1 MLRRTQPR
9 QVQVAKVDANQKSA
23 LQRWLYS
30 RSTVFVLLL
39 VYITMVA
46 VFAIMSPY
54 FFTIRN
60 ILNTG
65 NNVAYIGLMAAPQTL
80 LIIGGGLDL
89 SVAAVAGFAGVLLSI
104 LVKNGVD
111 IWIGIVVVLLV
122 GCLVG
127 LINGFIVTRLSINPL
142 IATLGMLYMIEGLAL
157 VLTGGLSQ
165 PLSAPGFSFLGS
177 GRILGIP
184 VPLLMMLIVFML
196 LGWILE
202 RTRFGRFVYAVGGN
216 ASASR
221 LAGIPVDSVLIRL
234 YVLSGLSGALSG
246 VLLASMLGASA
257 PKTASGALLTVIAAV
272 IFGGTSLA
280 GGRGTV
286 WGTLL
291 AVLILGTLNNGLVLL
306 NVSSFWQ
313 TFIQGV
319 VLLLA
324 VWFDQIRSR
333 SVGE

>member
-1 MLRRTQPR
+1 MPQQP
-9 QVQVAKVDANQKSA
+9 QVREQPLTSTFRGAHISVRHV
-23 LQRWLYS
+23 LYGQS
-30 RSTVFVLLL
+30 MTFVLIV
-39 VYITMVA
+39 VYLAMIVLFSTL
-46 VFAIMSPY
+46 SPY
-54 FFTIRN
+54 FLSARN
-60 ILNTG
+60 LLNTG
-65 NNVAYIGLMAAPQTL
+65 NNVAYIGIMAATQTL

-89 SVAAVAGFAGVLLSI
+89 SVAAIAGFSGVLLAI
-104 LVKNGVD
+104 MVNNGMNIWVATIAVLVMGSL
-111 IWIGIVVVLLV
+111 IGLAN
-122 GCLVG
+122 G
-127 LINGFIVTRLSINPL
+127 LIVTKLKINPL
-142 IATLGMLYMIEGLAL
+142 IATLGMLYMVEGLAL

-165 PLSAPGFSFLGS
+165 VVNASGFAFLGS

-184 VPLLMMLIVFML
+184 VPLLIMVLIFL
-196 LGWILE
+196 ILGYVLGL
-202 RTRFGRFVYAVGGN
+202 TRFGRLVYAVGGN
-216 ASASR
+216 ATASR
-221 LAGIPVDSVLIRL
+221 LAGVAVDRIQIQL
-234 YVLSGLSGALSG
+234 YVLSAVSGAIAG

-319 VLLLA
+319 VLLVA
-324 VWFDQIRSR
+324 VWFDQLRSR
-333 SVGE
+333 AVGE

>member
-1 MLRRTQPR
+1 M
-9 QVQVAKVDANQKSA
+9 
-23 LQRWLYS
+23 LQRTRSTQAQQVETTTKQRSAIQQWLYG
-30 RSTVFVLLL
+30 RSTAFVLLL
-39 VYITMVA
+39 VYITMLVI
-46 VFAIMSPY
+46 FASISPY
-54 FFTIRN
+54 FFTVRN
-60 ILNTG
+60 LLNTG
-65 NNVAYIGLMAAPQTL
+65 NNVAYIGLMAATQTL
-80 LIIGGGLDL
+80 LIIGGCLDL
-89 SVAAVAGFAGVLLSI
+89 SVAAIAGFTGVVLSI
-104 LVKNGVD
+104 LVKNGVN
-111 IWIGIVVVLLV
+111 IWLGVAIVLLV
-122 GCLVG
+122 GCIVGFANG
-127 LINGFIVTRLSINPL
+127 LIVTKLRINPL
-142 IATLGMLYMIEGLAL
+142 IATLGMLYMVEGLAL

-184 VPLLMMLIVFML
+184 VPLLTMLTEFLI
-196 LGWILE
+196 LGWILGQ
-202 RTRFGRFVYAVGGN
+202 TRFGRFVYAVGGN

-221 LAGIPVDSVLIRL
+221 LVGIPVHSVLIRL

-257 PKTASGALLTVIAAV
+257 PTTASGALLTVIAAV
-272 IFGGTSLA
+272 IFGGTSLS

-319 VLLLA
+319 ILLLA
-324 VWFDQIRSR
+324 VWFDQLRSR
-333 SVGE
+333 AVGE

>member
-1 MLRRTQPR
+1 MPQPTQVKEQPLASAPHARRISMR
-9 QVQVAKVDANQKSA
+9 HA
-23 LQRWLYS
+23 LYG
-30 RSTVFVLLL
+30 RSMTFVLMMVYLAMILL
-39 VYITMVA
+39 FSIL
-46 VFAIMSPY
+46 SPY
-54 FFTIRN
+54 FLSTSN
-60 ILNTG
+60 LLNTG
-65 NNVAYIGLMAAPQTL
+65 NNVAYIGIMAATQTL

-89 SVAAVAGFAGVLLSI
+89 SVAAIAGFSGVLLAI
-104 LVKNGVD
+104 MVKNGIN
-111 IWIGIVVVLLV
+111 IWLATLAVLVIGSVIGLVNGLVVTKLK
-122 GCLVG
+122 
-127 LINGFIVTRLSINPL
+127 INPL
-142 IATLGMLYMIEGLAL
+142 IATLGMLYMVEGLAL

-165 PLSAPGFSFLGS
+165 VVSGPGFAFLGS
-177 GRILGIP
+177 GRIIGVP
-184 VPLLMMLIVFML
+184 VPLLIML
-196 LGWILE
+196 LIFLVLGYVLGMS
-202 RTRFGRFVYAVGGN
+202 RFGRLIYAIGGN
-216 ASASR
+216 ATASR
-221 LAGIPVDSVLIRL
+221 LAGVAVDRIQVQL
-234 YVLSGLSGALSG
+234 YVLSAVSGALAG

-324 VWFDQIRSR
+324 VWFDQLRSR
-333 SVGE
+333 AVGE